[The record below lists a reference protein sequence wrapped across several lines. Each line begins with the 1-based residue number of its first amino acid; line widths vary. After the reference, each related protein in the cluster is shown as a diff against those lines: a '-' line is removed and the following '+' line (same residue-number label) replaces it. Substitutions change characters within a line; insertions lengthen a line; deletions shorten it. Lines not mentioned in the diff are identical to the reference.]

1 MVPIL
6 TLGGTDVV
14 TVAASGVL
22 VLGLLPV
29 VPMTMISALLMVVVS
44 RLTAGARPGAAT
56 IARYFSKLRETGLQ
70 ESGLRES

>member
-1 MVPIL
+1 
-6 TLGGTDVV
+6 
-14 TVAASGVL
+14 
-22 VLGLLPV
+22 

-56 IARYFSKLRETGLQ
+56 IARYFSRLRETGLQ